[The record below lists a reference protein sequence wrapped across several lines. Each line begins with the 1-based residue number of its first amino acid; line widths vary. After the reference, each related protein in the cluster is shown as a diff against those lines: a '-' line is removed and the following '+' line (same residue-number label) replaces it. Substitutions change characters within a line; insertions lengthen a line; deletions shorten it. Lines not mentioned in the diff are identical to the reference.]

1 MPTQLSEAMM
11 GGNRVRDV
19 FRNEDDDEQLHFSA
33 SVRAQSQLDDI
44 RSGDAL
50 RWLLLVAYRS
60 RAVRD
65 SIGSSSHEMDQA
77 IGRISERDGA
87 PTGPPVQ
94 GSRLSRF
101 EGVAGAVPSKLGKE
115 ASAVGE
121 SGGGGGI

>member
-1 MPTQLSEAMM
+1 M

-33 SVRAQSQLDDI
+33 SVGAQSQLDDI
-44 RSGDAL
+44 RSGIAL
-50 RWLLLVAYRS
+50 RWLLLMAYRS
-60 RAVRD
+60 RAVGD

-94 GSRLSRF
+94 GGGLGRLK
-101 EGVAGAVPSKLGKE
+101 GVAREVPSLSL
-115 ASAVGE
+115 ASNAPKTAPRWRRAK